1 MGFIQGEGREQ
12 IIMFPESLDEYVTAD
27 NPVRFID
34 VFVEQLNLEE
44 LGFKRTEPEI
54 EGRPAFNPKD
64 LLRLFIYGYL
74 NRICSSRKLE
84 RETRRNIEVMWLIG
98 KLSPGFRTI
107 SDFRKENVGA
117 MKNVFRQFT
126 ELCRRAGLYGAETVA
141 IDGSKFKAVNSREKN
156 YNEKKLKRLIEVT
169 DERIDEYLKR
179 IEEADEEETDDILR
193 PTAEELKGKIEELK
207 KRKEDLGKIQRKL
220 EESGETQLSMTD
232 SEARLMKSRQGT
244 QVCYNAQIAVDS
256 KHKLIAAIDVSNDL
270 NDQRQLSNMSTE
282 AKQTLG
288 VEKLEVITDR
298 GYYNNEEVKKCEEAG
313 ITVYMDKPK
322 AARRNG
328 KYTRDEFIYKAD
340 KDVYICPAG
349 EELTYLTTEKYRG
362 LKHYTTNKCV
372 SCEVKKECTDSR
384 EGRTIK
390 RLLNEDW
397 LERMVKRARDNPQKM
412 KQRKEL
418 AEHPFGT
425 IKRNMNQG
433 AFLMKGL
440 DKVKGEFSLTALAY
454 NMKRAIKVAGVDTLI
469 QAMT

>member
-1 MGFIQGEGREQ
+1 MGFIQGASREQ
-12 IIMFPESLDEYVTAD
+12 IIMFPESLDEYVSAD

-34 VFVEQLNLEE
+34 AFVEELNLGE
-44 LGFKRTEPEI
+44 LGFNRSEPEI
-54 EGRPAFNPKD
+54 EGRPAFDPKD
-64 LLRLFIYGYL
+64 LLRLFIYGYM

-107 SDFRKENVGA
+107 SDFRKENAKVL
-117 MKNVFRQFT
+117 KTVFGQFT
-126 ELCRRAGLYGAETVA
+126 ELCRKAGLYGAETVA

-156 YNEKKLKRLIEVT
+156 YNEKKLKRLIELT

-179 IEEADEEETDDILR
+179 MEEADEGETDEIR
-193 PTAEELKGKIEELK
+193 PSAEELKKKIEELK
-207 KRKEDLGKIQRKL
+207 KRKEGLGKIQHKL

-232 SEARLMKSRQGT
+232 PEARLMKTRQGT

-256 KHKLIAAIDVSNDL
+256 KYKLIAAIDVSNDL
-270 NDQRQLSNMSTE
+270 NDLRQLSKVATE
-282 AKQTLG
+282 AKQALG
-288 VEKLEVITDR
+288 VERLEVITDA

-313 ITVYMDKPK
+313 ITVYMEKPK
-322 AARRNG
+322 APRRNG
-328 KYTRDEFIYKAD
+328 KYTRDEFHYKAD
-340 KDVYICPAG
+340 KDLYICPAG
-349 EELTYLTTEKYRG
+349 EELTYVTTENFRG
-362 LKHYTTNKCV
+362 LKHYTTGRCV
-372 SCEVKKECTDSR
+372 TCKVKEHCTDSA

-390 RLLNEDW
+390 RLVNEEF
-397 LERMVKRARDNPQKM
+397 LERMVKRARDNPDKM

-440 DKVKGEFSLTALAY
+440 DKIKGEFSLTALAY
-454 NMKRAIKVAGVDTLI
+454 NMKRAIKVMGVENLI
-469 QAMT
+469 KAMS

>member
-1 MGFIQGEGREQ
+1 M
-12 IIMFPESLDEYVTAD
+12 
-27 NPVRFID
+27 
-34 VFVEQLNLEE
+34 E
-44 LGFKRTEPEI
+44 L
-54 EGRPAFNPKD
+54 
-64 LLRLFIYGYL
+64 
-74 NRICSSRKLE
+74 
-84 RETRRNIEVMWLIG
+84 
-98 KLSPGFRTI
+98 
-107 SDFRKENVGA
+107 
-117 MKNVFRQFT
+117 
-126 ELCRRAGLYGAETVA
+126 
-141 IDGSKFKAVNSREKN
+141 
-156 YNEKKLKRLIEVT
+156 T

-179 IEEADEEETDDILR
+179 IEEADEEETDEIR

-207 KRKEDLGKIQRKL
+207 KRKGDLGKIQRKL

-270 NDQRQLSNMSTE
+270 TDQRQLSNMSTE

-433 AFLMKGL
+433 GILN
-440 DKVKGEFSLTALAY
+440 E
-454 NMKRAIKVAGVDTLI
+454 GVG
-469 QAMT
+469 

>member
-12 IIMFPESLDEYVTAD
+12 IIMFPESLDEYVTVD

-156 YNEKKLKRLIEVT
+156 YNEKKLKRLMELT

-179 IEEADEEETDDILR
+179 IEEADEEETDEIR

-207 KRKEDLGKIQRKL
+207 KRKGDLGKIQRKL

-270 NDQRQLSNMSTE
+270 TDQRQLSNMSTE

-384 EGRTIK
+384 EGRTIE

-454 NMKRAIKVAGVDTLI
+454 NMKRAIKVAGVETLI

>member
-12 IIMFPESLDEYVTAD
+12 IIMFPESLDEYVTVD

-156 YNEKKLKRLIEVT
+156 YNEKKLKRLMELT

-179 IEEADEEETDDILR
+179 IEEADEEETDEIR

-207 KRKEDLGKIQRKL
+207 KRKGDLGKIQRKL

-270 NDQRQLSNMSTE
+270 TDQRQLSNMSTE

-454 NMKRAIKVAGVDTLI
+454 NMKRAIKVAGVETLI